1 MPKRFI
7 FLLLAGFLL
16 FSAGCGQTTADA
28 IPTEELPQSSTAT
41 ENAMAVYNCGGIQI
55 ALPVEYLDQLIVK
68 TGDGL
73 CEPEEELPAYP
84 QTLMMVYEKAS
95 VDAAEADYGN
105 ADGIGFLWGFCVLD
119 QVSFEQL
126 LSSDGR
132 GFQLFAK
139 ADELYYVYCF
149 PTDVQFHRNDL
160 AAFTP
165 DSQDFRD
172 WETLN
177 DLGPQVRDD
186 IVERNDLTPY
196 SAGELRNQD
205 FTYASTHAYVE
216 YYPYFTIDGSKRE
229 FYTLVLSQPVTQGE
243 GGIWCVE
250 RMYDEYGTLYLHFPD
265 TGMAAMDYYRQLQ
278 AECDAGRRNDVLTP
292 PGAATL
298 FVEEDFFGSATA
310 KESFEVTVTP
320 NTAYMETNQETSRLI
335 SSLLAGREVDDMKL
349 LECMGGFTTDNWGV
363 LGRRNYGSDWWR
375 SLQTAL
381 EHAATGENQEARD
394 RNMMKLYLGSCAPYT
409 ETILDLLRTQQ
420 DTDRLLFAQVLTEFT
435 PEEQTLLRTVLAQ

>member
-7 FLLLAGFLL
+7 SLLLAGFLL

-73 CEPEEELPAYP
+73 CEPEKEPPAYP

-126 LSSDGR
+126 LSSDGS

-265 TGMAAMDYYRQLQ
+265 TGMAAMDYYQQLQ

-298 FVEEDFFGSATA
+298 FVEEDFFGSATV
-310 KESFEVTVTP
+310 KESFEVTVAP

-394 RNMMKLYLGSCAPYT
+394 RNMMKLYLGSCEPYT